1 SIIASSVVALSFMF
15 FVVDQTSNASKN
27 SVRSIGGESSVKP
40 ESATKLPN
48 PPRQI
53 EKIRE
58 REDDSFHEFV
68 DDVDDVLL
76 APFTSISSSHDIWV
90 RRIIPLLI
98 ALLLYGVGGMYLA
111 RAAGLRRW

>member
-1 SIIASSVVALSFMF
+1 MIASVLRWASIIASSVVALSFMF

-48 PPRQI
+48 PPRPI

-58 REDDSFHEFV
+58 REDDSFHEFI
-68 DDVDDVLL
+68 D
-76 APFTSISSSHDIWV
+76 
-90 RRIIPLLI
+90 
-98 ALLLYGVGGMYLA
+98 
-111 RAAGLRRW
+111 